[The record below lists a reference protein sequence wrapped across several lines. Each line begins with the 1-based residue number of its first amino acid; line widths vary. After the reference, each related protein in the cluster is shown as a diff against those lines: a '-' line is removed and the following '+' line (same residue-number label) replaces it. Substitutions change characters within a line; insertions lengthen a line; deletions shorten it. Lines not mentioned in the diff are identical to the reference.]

1 MPHLR
6 RSFIAPKVGIVQ
18 STTAFLQISS
28 NLPFIPYTFYG
39 MHTTLTARRLL
50 TPLGQIDHPVITLTP
65 DGLID
70 DISSDPSIRSEDTLT
85 PTFLDIHTHGCAN
98 HDVMQA
104 TPTGFPAIHA
114 FLASKGVGQY
124 LPTTVTAPIDQTLH
138 SLESIANAIESPATP
153 GHATPIGIHL
163 EGPFISHAKRGV
175 HPPADIQPP
184 SIELFQR
191 FQQAARGHIR
201 LITIAPETAGALD
214 LIRYATQSCIRVSLG
229 HSNATAPE
237 AIAAI
242 AAGATSAT
250 HTFNAMRP
258 LDHRDPGILGTVLD
272 NDSLFA
278 ELICDGIHVAPEL
291 IRLWLRTKGPDRA
304 ILVTDSI
311 SATGMPDGTYALGN
325 LTVQVANNTCLLQG
339 THTLAGSVLTMDR
352 AVANLQ
358 LYTGATLATAV
369 RLASHNPATLLGLPT
384 TITPGQP
391 ANFNRFSPDGRL
403 LSTILHG
410 QPTP

>member
-1 MPHLR
+1 MP
-6 RSFIAPKVGIVQ
+6 Q
-18 STTAFLQISS
+18 
-28 NLPFIPYTFYG
+28 
-39 MHTTLTARRLL
+39 TLTARRLL
-50 TPLGQIDHPVITLTP
+50 TPTGHLDHPVITLTP
-65 DGLID
+65 DGLIAS
-70 DISSDPSIRSEDTLT
+70 IASDPSIRSEDTLT
-85 PTFLDIHTHGCAN
+85 STFLDIHTHGCAN

-104 TPTGFPAIHA
+104 TPAAFTAINH
-114 FLASKGVGQY
+114 FLATKGVGRY
-124 LPTTVTAPIDQTLH
+124 LATTVTAPIDQTLR
-138 SLESIANAIESPATP
+138 SLEGIANAIESPAQP
-153 GHATPIGIHL
+153 SQAIPIGIHL

-184 SIELFQR
+184 NTSLFDR

-201 LITIAPETAGALD
+201 LITIAPETCGAPGEEAAID
-214 LIRYATQSCIRVSLG
+214 LIAHCTALGIRVSLG

-237 AIAAI
+237 TLAAI
-242 AAGATSAT
+242 AAGAASAT

-258 LDHRDPGILGTVLD
+258 LDHRAPGILGTVLD
-272 NDSLFA
+272 NDALFA

-291 IRLWLRTKGPDRA
+291 IRLWLKAKGQDKA

-339 THTLAGSVLTMDR
+339 TNTLAGSVLTMDR

-358 LYTGATLATAV
+358 RFTGATLATAI

-384 TITPGQP
+384 NLTPGQP
-391 ANFNRFSPDGRL
+391 ANFNRFSPQGHLISTL
-403 LSTILHG
+403 LQGH
-410 QPTP
+410 PTS